1 VGGRDLAELLRN
13 SVAVVF
19 GLQGT
24 RNEGV
29 PPPCSATS
37 RSAAL
42 AGETLLVNWLDELL
56 HLQETQRENC
66 GRFDIPSRI
75 NTCAPRSKGT

>member
-1 VGGRDLAELLRN
+1 MRCHSRSAIAHYQEIEHTADHAFHVGGRDLAELLRN

-19 GLQGT
+19 ALQGT

-56 HLQETQRENC
+56 HL
-66 GRFDIPSRI
+66 
-75 NTCAPRSKGT
+75 